1 LTKETENK
9 VKVRELIAQAEQIKL
24 GGELK
29 AGVFIDYTSDFGTIF
44 QGNVIFKR
52 PTMMEYVRIGA
63 LKSEYLRKAGVV
75 DPKLVDNLIKLMAH
89 IMSTL
94 NVVII
99 QSPEWLIN
107 LENIQ
112 EPDILYH
119 VYEKYE
125 EWEKSFRKIPTE
137 QVPTDSE
144 SPEGAGTLDT

>member
-1 LTKETENK
+1 MTKETENM
-9 VKVRELIAQAEQIKL
+9 VKVRELIAQAEQVKL

-29 AGVFIDYTSDFGTIF
+29 AGVFIDYTSDFGTSF
-44 QGNVIFKR
+44 KGNVIFKR
-52 PTMMEYVRIGA
+52 PTMMEYVRMGA

-75 DPKLVDNLIKLMAH
+75 DLKLVDNLIKLMAH

-125 EWEKSFRKIPTE
+125 EWEKSFRKLPTE
-137 QVPTDSE
+137 QVPADSE
-144 SPEGAGTLDT
+144 SPEGTGTLDT